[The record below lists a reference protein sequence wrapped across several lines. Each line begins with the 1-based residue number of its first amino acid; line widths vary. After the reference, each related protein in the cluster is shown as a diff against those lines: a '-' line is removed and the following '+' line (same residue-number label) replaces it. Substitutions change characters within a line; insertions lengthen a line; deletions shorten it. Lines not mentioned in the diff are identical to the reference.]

1 MPRLLKHSKISEL
14 VVDTDSD
21 EASVSSDISSD
32 SVPGLSQPQPCHQT
46 ASSHEPSSS
55 ISSSAFDEEDAVE
68 SGPGEQIQQA
78 VTLQWTRPSC
88 PQRSVAHIYWGAQ
101 RKEGQ

>member
-1 MPRLLKHSKISEL
+1 LKPSEISEL

-78 VTLQWTRPSC
+78 VTHQWTRPSC
-88 PQRSVAHIYWGAQ
+88 PQSSVAHIYWCAQ
-101 RKEGQ
+101 RKGQ